1 MQNEIDNIGFG
12 GSCHWCTEAIFL
24 SIKGVTKVDQ
34 GWISSEGD
42 ASSFS
47 EAIVVYF
54 DPNSVALKDLI
65 AVHLAT
71 HSCTSTHSLRHKY
84 RSAIYTF
91 DRQQELIARTSLE
104 EIQPEYTE
112 KIITTV
118 LPFKEFKLNTA
129 EYLNYYYAD
138 PEKPFCQ
145 NIVNPK
151 LRLLINQFPNLV
163 EGDKIV

>member
-1 MQNEIDNIGFG
+1 MLL
-12 GSCHWCTEAIFL
+12 GSKYTTIASEKLEA
-24 SIKGVTKVDQ
+24 S
-34 GWISSEGD
+34 
-42 ASSFS
+42 
-47 EAIVVYF
+47 
-54 DPNSVALKDLI
+54 P
-65 AVHLAT
+65 
-71 HSCTSTHSLRHKY
+71 SL
-84 RSAIYTF
+84 
-91 DRQQELIARTSLE
+91 

-112 KIITTV
+112 KIITSV

>member
-1 MQNEIDNIGFG
+1 MQNKIDRIGFG

-34 GWISSEGD
+34 GWIASEGD
-42 ASSFS
+42 ASDFS
-47 EAIVVYF
+47 EAIVVSY
-54 DPNSVALKDLI
+54 DRKSIGLKDLI
-65 AVHLAT
+65 AIHLAT
-71 HSCTSTHSLRHKY
+71 HSCTSAHSLRHKY

-91 DRQQELIARTSLE
+91 DNQQEVISKAAIE
-104 EIQPEYTE
+104 EIQPEYKE

-118 LPFKEFKLNTA
+118 ISFKEFKLNTD

-151 LRLLINQFPNLV
+151 LRLLMNRFPNLV
-163 EGDKIV
+163 ESDKII